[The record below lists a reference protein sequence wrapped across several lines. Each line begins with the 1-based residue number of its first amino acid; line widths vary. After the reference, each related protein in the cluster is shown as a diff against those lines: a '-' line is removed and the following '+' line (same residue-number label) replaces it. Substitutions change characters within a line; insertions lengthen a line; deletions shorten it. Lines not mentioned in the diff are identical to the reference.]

1 MSTINKPERV
11 TQDRVIQLFR
21 EELGYS
27 YLGDRRED
35 QNTNIWEEHL
45 SAFLQTSG
53 YSDSQ
58 ISRAI
63 ELLHRE
69 ADNSNRNLYENNKA
83 VYSLLRYGVPVKEE
97 AGAVTETVHLINWDE
112 PQKNDFAV
120 AEEVTLRGVNERRPD
135 VVLYVNGI
143 ALGVLELK
151 NSRVSI
157 GDGIRQNL
165 SNQLPEF
172 NQWFFSTVQ
181 FVFAGND
188 SEGLKYGTI
197 ETPEKYFLKWKEDE
211 VDNTR
216 YKLDKYLL
224 KICQKERLLELVR
237 DFVLFDGKKK
247 LPRPHQ
253 YFAIKAA
260 QEYVRQ
266 QKGGIIWHTQ
276 GSGKSIV
283 MVLLAKWVLENN
295 PNARVA
301 IITDRDE
308 LDKQIERVFQDSG
321 EKIKRTR
328 NGNQL
333 MSLLGKATPRLICS
347 LVHKFGQRNVSN
359 FEGFIKELESQPSKT
374 MGEIFVFVDEC
385 HRTQSGKLH
394 RAMKAIMPN
403 AVFIGFTG
411 TPLLKKDKQTTL
423 EVFGKYIHTYKFNEG
438 VADGVILD
446 LVYEARDINQRLT
459 SQESVD
465 EWFELVSKDLNDWQ
479 KDELKKQWGTMQ
491 AVRSSESRMRK
502 VIQDIILDF
511 RRRPRLNDG
520 TGNAIL
526 VASSIYEATKY
537 YSLFQTTQF
546 RGRCAVVT
554 SYNPHTS
561 HITREETGAHTE
573 TDKQFIYNTYTELL
587 ENVEAKGNLSKTE
600 AYEEMAKK
608 EFTENPANMS
618 LLIVVDKLLTGF
630 DAPPCTYLYI
640 DKSMQDHGLFQAIC
654 RVNRLDGETKTFGY
668 IVDYMNLL
676 PKVQGAISVY
686 TSELDDSA
694 PGDDSA
700 VLVQDRLKKSREKLE
715 SAIESLALLCEPVEP
730 PRDDL
735 AYMHYFCGN
744 PEIATDLETHQPQ
757 RIALYRG
764 IASLVRAYAN
774 LVDEMIPAGYSSQES
789 ERIKKQVERYVNLR
803 EIIRKNS
810 GETLD
815 LKSFEADMRHLI
827 DTYIEADAPRRI
839 SGFEDMGLLEL
850 IEKLGISEATD
861 IELEALKGNQDAVAE
876 VIENNVRA
884 KIIREHLNDPAFYA
898 KMSTLLDEIIAARKT
913 KAIEYEEYL
922 QQIEQ
927 LAKTVQQEREEG
939 LPDQLNSHGKRV
951 LYNNLKET
959 AVKIVEEKG
968 LYTTSADPA
977 LDLALEIDEVVIA
990 NRYDGFRG
998 DQAKER
1004 TIKKAVYEIVQDVD
1018 EVERIFKIIAAPKS
1032 GY

>member
-374 MGEIFVFVDEC
+374 VGEIFVFVDEC